1 MAFDVRKIREDFP
14 ILEKPIREGK
24 RLVYLDT
31 AATAQKPR
39 QVIGAMDEFYRR
51 HNANV
56 HRAIHQLSEEATEI
70 YEEAHRAV
78 AGFINAGSME
88 EVIFTKNATE
98 SLNLLAYTLV
108 PRLKKGDEIVLTQ
121 MEHHSNLVP
130 WQQLAKRQGT
140 PIKFITLTSDHQLN
154 KESVEKTITDKTKV
168 VAVAH
173 VSNTLGTINDVQEIA
188 KMAHERH
195 AWCVVDGAQSVPHL
209 PIDAQKL
216 GCDFLAFSGH
226 KMYGPSGIGVLYGR
240 KELLEE
246 MPPFLFGGGMI
257 RSVDWEG
264 SAWNGLPWKFEA
276 GTPPMAEAAGLLAAV
291 TYLKGIG
298 MGAIGKHE
306 KELASYALKTLSS
319 LKNVTL
325 YGPRKNRAGV
335 FSFNVKGVHAHDV
348 AAILDAEG
356 IAVRGGHHCTMPL
369 MSVLGVPGTARASL
383 GIYSTTEDIDALA
396 AGIGKVQKVFG

>member
-1 MAFDVRKIREDFP
+1 MAFDAGKVREDFP
-14 ILEKPIREGK
+14 ILKKPVREGK

-39 QVIGAMDEFYRR
+39 QVIEAMDEFYRR
-51 HNANV
+51 HNGNV

-78 AGFINAGSME
+78 AGLIHAGSME
-88 EVIFTKNATE
+88 EVIFTKNTTE

-108 PRLKKGDEIVLTQ
+108 PRLKRGDEIVLTQ

-140 PIKFITLTSDHQLN
+140 PIKFITLTNDYQLN
-154 KESVEKTITDKTKV
+154 KESIENTITKRTAM
-168 VAVAH
+168 VAVTQ
-173 VSNTLGTINDVQEIA
+173 VSNTLGTVNDVREIA
-188 KMAHERH
+188 QTAHEHH
-195 AWCVVDGAQSVPHL
+195 ALCVVDGAQSVPHFS
-209 PIDAQKL
+209 IDVRKL
-216 GCDFLAFSGH
+216 GCDFFAFSGH

-240 KELLEE
+240 KELLEG

-257 RSVDWEG
+257 RSVDWKD

-291 TYLKGIG
+291 KYLQGIG
-298 MGAIGKHE
+298 MAAIEKHE
-306 KELASYALKTLSS
+306 RTLASYASRTLSA
-319 LKNVTL
+319 LKNITL
-325 YGPRKNRAGV
+325 YGPPKSRAGV
-335 FSFNVKGVHAHDV
+335 FSFNVEGVHAHDV

-356 IAVRGGHHCTMPL
+356 VAIRGGHHCTMPL

-383 GIYSTTEDIDALA
+383 GIYNTAEDIDALA
-396 AGIGKVQKVFG
+396 AGIRKVQKVFA

>member
-1 MAFDVRKIREDFP
+1 MDARAIRRDFP
-14 ILEKPIREGK
+14 ILERMVHGKPLI
-24 RLVYLDT
+24 YLDN
-31 AATAQKPR
+31 AATSHKPTA
-39 QVIGAMDEFYRR
+39 VLNALDDYYRR
-51 HNANV
+51 YNSNI
-56 HRAIHQLSEEATEI
+56 HRGIHLLSEEATAA
-70 YEEAHRAV
+70 YEGARETV
-78 AGFINAGSME
+78 ARFLSAPAPE
-88 EVIFTKNATE
+88 
-98 SLNLLAYTLV
+98 TLV
-108 PRLKKGDEIVLTQ
+108 FTRNTTEAINLVAQGWGRRHVKAGDEILLTE